1 MDDER
6 GKLDMM
12 HYAQVILEAKS
23 LGFDD
28 AQARDFARRVVTA
41 AALMSVMPE
50 DVLKAWK
57 ARLEKREEDQPILE
71 TLSELDAVMH

>member
-1 MDDER
+1 
-6 GKLDMM
+6 MM

-28 AQARDFARRVVTA
+28 AQARDFARRVVSA

-50 DVLKAWK
+50 DVLKAWN
-57 ARLEKREEDQPILE
+57 ARLE
-71 TLSELDAVMH
+71 